1 MNVAAPERPHVVHC
15 KTENPFRYLTG
26 LRNREAVQGLKFRNR
41 GCRKFD
47 ADLCR
52 CPPFC
57 PCLISDAN
65 AAMAEIQGKYIWK
78 IRSFLQREFGAGLAE
93 ILHQAA
99 QAISS
104 TEPNGSSSEYRYAS
118 GLPTFLH
125 ATCHD
130 RLASQFMSAAKFM
143 SAACDRNWDVPR
155 QLTRPSVECPC

>member
-1 MNVAAPERPHVVHC
+1 M
-15 KTENPFRYLTG
+15 YLTG
-26 LRNREAVQGLKFRNR
+26 LRDREAVQGLKFRNR
-41 GCRKFD
+41 GRRKFD

-65 AAMAEIQGKYIWK
+65 AAMAEIQREYIRK
-78 IRSFLQREFGAGLAE
+78 IRSLLQREFGAGLAE

-99 QAISS
+99 QAISP
-104 TEPNGSSSEYRYAS
+104 TEPNGSSCKYRYAW

-130 RLASQFMSAAKFM
+130 RLAPEFTSAAKVM

-155 QLTRPSVECPC
+155 QLTRLAVEHPR